1 MDFDY
6 LMPYDYDRVLS
17 VSTDSFDFA
26 MLALGVFI
34 TCVIACVKEFKI
46 NSVETVREASQE
58 PNLKIATYVKR
69 KTIKSKTELN
79 KHSVTIPQ
87 LQFQ

>member
-1 MDFDY
+1 MTMTGFY
-6 LMPYDYDRVLS
+6 R
-17 VSTDSFDFA
+17 
-26 MLALGVFI
+26 LAPILLILQCWPWVYSLH
-34 TCVIACVKEFKI
+34 CVIACVKEFKI
-46 NSVETVREASQE
+46 NSVETVRDASQE
-58 PNLKIATYVKR
+58 PNLKIAPYVKR